1 MSISLFD
8 WIYSLSFMCFFSLM
22 IAIFIAFKKQKPQL
36 VNRIGI
42 AFLSLSIPIGLVLI
56 NYIFIGQDLWKIIM
70 LIITLGQFLLQYL
83 LDYLFKYD
91 FQSNWKTY
99 VP

>member
-1 MSISLFD
+1 
-8 WIYSLSFMCFFSLM
+8 MCFFSLM

-91 FQSNWKTY
+91 FQSNWKTH

>member
-1 MSISLFD
+1 
-8 WIYSLSFMCFFSLM
+8 MCFFSLM